1 MAVGQSEL
9 PKVLHIGADDGL
21 LHPASSGGRR
31 IRRSMAERVG
41 RLDDIRYS
49 PRRNGYKPMILSDR
63 AAVYPV
69 HSRTKLNFLRD
80 AFRLGCRLHE
90 ERGYDLVRTND
101 PMGSGIVGYRL
112 KRRYGLPLL
121 IKCHSDYYSSG
132 AWRSE
137 SLRYRFLDYP
147 FSIWLLR
154 RADHVQVVSP
164 RIAEDVA
171 RLGVDVKQITVAST
185 PIQTELFE
193 PGPDTFERYAAGRL
207 LFTGRLAKQKD
218 IPTLLRAARVLA
230 DSGRQ
235 FRLTIVGSGE
245 LGERLAALAR
255 ELHIEARVE
264 FVPHVPREE
273 LTAYYQQSSIFVISS
288 VHEALGK
295 VIVEAGLCGLPIV
308 GTTVGDISWNVADGE
323 NGLLVPPDD
332 PEALAGAIG
341 RLLDDPALARMLG
354 QEAQRSFRERWRCED
369 MIDTTVALIKRV
381 AKGGAD

>member
-1 MAVGQSEL
+1 MAAGQSEL
-9 PKVLHIGADDGL
+9 PKVLHIGVDDGL
-21 LHPASSGGRR
+21 FHPASSGGRSVR
-31 IRRSMAERVG
+31 CAMAERVG
-41 RLDDIRYS
+41 RFDDIRYS
-49 PRRNGYKPMILSDR
+49 PRRSGYKPMILSDR

-101 PMGSGIVGYRL
+101 PMGSGIVGYRM

-147 FSIWLLR
+147 LSIWLLR

-164 RIAEDVA
+164 RIAEDVE
-171 RLGVDVKQITVAST
+171 RFGVDPERITVAPT
-185 PIQTELFE
+185 AVQTELFE
-193 PGPDTFERYAAGRL
+193 PGPDTPERYAAGRL
-207 LFTGRLAKQKD
+207 LFTGRLVKQKD
-218 IPTLLRAARVLA
+218 IPTLLQAARILA

-235 FRLTIVGSGE
+235 FRLTIVGSGA
-245 LGERLAALAR
+245 LGESLTALAR
-255 ELHIEARVE
+255 ELGIEQWVE
-264 FVPHVPREE
+264 FIPHVPRED

-308 GTTVGDISWNVADGE
+308 GTTVGDIPWNVADGE
-323 NGLLVPPDD
+323 NGLLVPPGD

-341 RLLDDPALARMLG
+341 RLLDEPALARTLG
-354 QEAQRSFRERWRCED
+354 QEAQRSFRERWSRD
-369 MIDTTVALIKRV
+369 GMLDTTAALLRRV
-381 AKGGAD
+381 AKGGAQ